1 MKLIVEENTQ
11 KMSESALHILLGAM
25 MQDKRVNISLTSG
38 RSPIELYK
46 MLVPEVR
53 DQEKFKDI
61 EYYLFDEAPY
71 MDGKPYGPNW
81 EEMQKLFFEEANIPE
96 ERIHDMTM

>member
-46 MLVPEVR
+46 MLAPEVR

-71 MDGKPYGPNW
+71 MMVSLMVLTGKKCRNYSSRKQIF
-81 EEMQKLFFEEANIPE
+81 QKKEFMI
-96 ERIHDMTM
+96 

>member
-1 MKLIVEENTQ
+1 
-11 KMSESALHILLGAM
+11 

-46 MLVPEVR
+46 MLAPEVR

-81 EEMQKLFFEEANIPE
+81 EEKLEKRKGSLVLTGLKCRNYSLRKHIFLKKNS
-96 ERIHDMTM
+96 

>member
-46 MLVPEVR
+46 MLAPEVR

-61 EYYLFDEAPY
+61 EYYLCGPPMMSKTVLDVFD
-71 MDGKPYGPNW
+71 
-81 EEMQKLFFEEANIPE
+81 KLGVEPENI
-96 ERIHDMTM
+96 RYDNFG